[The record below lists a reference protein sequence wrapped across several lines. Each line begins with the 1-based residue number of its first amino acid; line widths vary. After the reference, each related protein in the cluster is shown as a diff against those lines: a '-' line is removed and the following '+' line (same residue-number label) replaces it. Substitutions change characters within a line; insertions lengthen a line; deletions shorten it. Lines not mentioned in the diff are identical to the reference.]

1 MNFRIPLRRFGIL
14 LLPVSVAVFSAALSQ
29 PVYAGGPQEQQSSQS
44 QQQPQPPPSPAPAP
58 SAQPASDPAQQI
70 GALPVKRRKVWTND
84 DVEVLRT
91 PADIYR
97 AEKEAQEAADAGA
110 ALKKAELAK
119 QIKEAGLKIKLPST
133 TEETQQ
139 LIKDK
144 EEGIGDS
151 QERLDRLKQA
161 LAEAPEP
168 QKAATQR
175 MIESFAAEM
184 EKDQLELKALQ
195 EHLQNLAKT
204 TPAEPPTPP
213 PAAPPAA
220 STPEKP

>member
-1 MNFRIPLRRFGIL
+1 MNPRIPLRRLDALFLIVG
-14 LLPVSVAVFSAALSQ
+14 VAVFSGALSQ
-29 PVYAGGPQEQQSSQS
+29 PAYAGRPQEQQSSQS

-97 AEKEAQEAADAGA
+97 TEKEAQEAADAEA
-110 ALKKAELAK
+110 ALKKAEFAK
-119 QIKEAGLKIKLPST
+119 QVKEAGLTMKLPAT
-133 TEETQQ
+133 AEETQR

-144 EEGIGDS
+144 EEQIRDLQDVLDRMSHDLQDAAAEQKVKIEKQIEIFTGDS
-151 QERLDRLKQA
+151 QK
-161 LAEAPEP
+161 
-168 QKAATQR
+168 
-175 MIESFAAEM
+175 S
-184 EKDQLELKALQ
+184 QLELKVLQ

-204 TPAEPPTPP
+204 TPTEPPTPP
-213 PAAPPAA
+213 PAEP
-220 STPEKP
+220 TPEKP